1 MSMTLRKEY
10 VSAFMRGGG
19 LVAPLEGLTD
29 VIATSLAEIGG
40 CRLPKRG
47 PHFLIKRNGRPD
59 VRHLSIITKEGSNF
73 WMPREMITKTF

>member
-1 MSMTLRKEY
+1 M
-10 VSAFMRGGG
+10 
-19 LVAPLEGLTD
+19 VAPLEGLTD

-73 WMPREMITKTF
+73 WMPREMITKDILISAKVPITPGDYLV